1 MHITYYSMSH
11 FIYQPCIKRVK
22 KGILFAK
29 EKRQRGWRFMENN
42 VLNGMDRVDPS
53 LRDEMLAELFL
64 NQVMNDFKRSKIL
77 EKVDQS
83 LKNKD
88 KEAFL
93 RLTEELKSV
102 S

>member
-1 MHITYYSMSH
+1 
-11 FIYQPCIKRVK
+11 
-22 KGILFAK
+22 
-29 EKRQRGWRFMENN
+29 MENN
-42 VLNGMDRVDPS
+42 IIKGMDRVDPN
-53 LRDEMLAELFL
+53 LRDEILTELFL
-64 NQVMNDFKRSKIL
+64 NQMMNNFKRSKIL
-77 EKVDQS
+77 EEIDQS

>member
-1 MHITYYSMSH
+1 M
-11 FIYQPCIKRVK
+11 
-22 KGILFAK
+22 G
-29 EKRQRGWRFMENN
+29 NN
-42 VLNGMDRVDPS
+42 TLNGMDRVDPN

-64 NQVMNDFKRSKIL
+64 DQMMNNFKKSKIL
-77 EKVDQS
+77 EEIDQS
-83 LKNKD
+83 LKNKN

>member
-1 MHITYYSMSH
+1 
-11 FIYQPCIKRVK
+11 
-22 KGILFAK
+22 
-29 EKRQRGWRFMENN
+29 MENN
-42 VLNGMDRVDPS
+42 VLNGMDRVDPN

-64 NQVMNDFKRSKIL
+64 NQVMNDFKRNKIL
-77 EKVDQS
+77 EKVDYS

>member
-1 MHITYYSMSH
+1 
-11 FIYQPCIKRVK
+11 
-22 KGILFAK
+22 
-29 EKRQRGWRFMENN
+29 MENN
-42 VLNGMDRVDPS
+42 ALNEMDRVDPN

-64 NQVMNDFKRSKIL
+64 DQMMNNFKKSKIL
-77 EKVDQS
+77 EAIDHS

-93 RLTEELKSV
+93 RLTEKLKSV

>member
-1 MHITYYSMSH
+1 
-11 FIYQPCIKRVK
+11 
-22 KGILFAK
+22 
-29 EKRQRGWRFMENN
+29 MENN
-42 VLNGMDRVDPS
+42 ALNEMNRVDS
-53 LRDEMLAELFL
+53 NLRDEMLAELFL
-64 NQVMNDFKRSKIL
+64 DQMVSDFKRNKIL
-77 EKVDQS
+77 EKVDHS

>member
-1 MHITYYSMSH
+1 MKNNI
-11 FIYQPCIKRVK
+11 IN
-22 KGILFAK
+22 GI
-29 EKRQRGWRFMENN
+29 
-42 VLNGMDRVDPS
+42 DRVDPN

-64 NQVMNDFKRSKIL
+64 DQMMNIFKRNKIL
-77 EKVDQS
+77 EEIDYS